1 MYKHRLLCLVAQSCL
16 TLCNPMDCS
25 PPGFSVH
32 GILQARILEWVAMPF
47 SEGSSQPRNRTQVS
61 CIAGRFFT
69 IWATKEAQDR
79 LHLSAVNRTL
89 NWKSL
94 KQEKCIISQNIWS
107 IHCIISPCH
116 HVSVYS
122 ALTPLE
128 SWSFFSWLQDASHPY
143 TIMAI
148 GRKKKHPYLE
158 PYSQAKQ
165 GPSPNFSSCLTGQNC
180 ITSLSLP
187 RRMALLWLAQTGQD
201 QPPWLGEWP
210 VSPEDTTI

>member
-1 MYKHRLLCLVAQSCL
+1 MSSSPSQSESVPTSAKCTKTGCSAARCLVAQSCL

-32 GILQARILEWVAMPF
+32 GILQARILERVAMPF
-47 SEGSSQPRNRTQVS
+47 SEGSSQPRNQTQVS

-94 KQEKCIISQNIWS
+94 KQEKCITSQNIWS
-107 IHCIISPCH
+107 IHCIITPCH

-128 SWSFFSWLQDASHPY
+128 SWSFFSWLQDGCNCAMHH
-143 TIMAI
+143 I
-148 GRKKKHPYLE
+148 
-158 PYSQAKQ
+158 
-165 GPSPNFSSCLTGQNC
+165 LTQ
-180 ITSLSLP
+180 
-187 RRMALLWLAQTGQD
+187 
-201 QPPWLGEWP
+201 
-210 VSPEDTTI
+210 